1 MANFNF
7 NKVILGGRLTATP
20 ELKMT
25 QSGTAVVSFNLAVNR
40 RFVPKKEDGSAGDP
54 QTDFISCVAWK
65 QSAEF
70 IAKYFSK
77 GSSLCVVG
85 ELQTRTYVDKLDVKH
100 YVTEVRVDE
109 AYFVDAKGDIQ
120 KAAPAA
126 PAAAP
131 DSSGQAV
138 PYNPYSGDGTPQF
151 EVLENEEELPF

>member
-70 IAKYFSK
+70 IAKYFAK
-77 GSSLCVVG
+77 GQSLCVG

-120 KAAPAA
+120 KAVPSAPTATTAA
-126 PAAAP
+126 
-131 DSSGQAV
+131 DQAI
-138 PYNPYSGDGTPQF
+138 PYNPYSGEGTPQF